1 MEKSKGAFK
10 NRAYAQSAFQI
21 LAAKKIALA
30 LHDRWENLRF
40 LH

>member
-1 MEKSKGAFK
+1 METFVFP
-10 NRAYAQSAFQI
+10 QPAFQI
-21 LAAKKIALA
+21 SAAKKIALA